1 MIGLPVVEGT
11 NPASCFPRAVI
22 GSEATCYSRLWS
34 EVWLIC
40 TVVIR
45 TFHDF
50 SLRIHLFPQVYAA
63 DIFASKFGDGHPNL
77 YAGLQ
82 FRDKVRSVFVC
93 LSFDLVVC
101 ECKRTKQVTTT
112 FLLGVGPRRR
122 QRTNGTSHQFS
133 WKGTINT
140 SFHR

>member
-34 EVWLIC
+34 E
-40 TVVIR
+40 
-45 TFHDF
+45 
-50 SLRIHLFPQVYAA
+50 VYAA